1 MMKKLF
7 ALIFF
12 SFILFNNANAQE
24 AFTIRQYNVDVKVN
38 KDASLDIAE
47 TISVHFTE
55 SRHGIIRQ
63 IPYKY
68 RLENLPAGTEKAT
81 RQMESGG
88 YAHTIV
94 ENIKVYGWDYSVS
107 NQGDYKVVKIGSKNK
122 YVEGD
127 QQYVITYRVLN
138 AINFFKDHS
147 ELYFNLIGDQWAT
160 TIADVN
166 FKIELYNALPETPS
180 FFVSTGSLGSKEN
193 NTVTNWEENKI
204 FSGHTTQPLNDNE
217 GLTVGITFPKDF
229 LIQQDYRFLGW
240 YWIILPLLVFA
251 GMFYAW
257 KKWGKDDEI
266 TIQTEFYP
274 PENVSPSVSGYIID
288 GDLDRRDLTALV
300 PYWGAGGYLKIN
312 EIEKSS
318 LFGIVKLK
326 EYEFIKLK
334 DLPATSLTFERTLFN
349 GIFKTGDKV
358 LLSDLKDVLYITM
371 NTAKAELEAEVN
383 QDDYY
388 VKYSRGLGTFFFILG
403 VVAAGY
409 GAITLINNWPEKLW
423 LGIGIFTSAIVIII
437 FGSLMSK
444 KTKKGT
450 VLYQKLLGFKE
461 FIKSVE
467 KDRLQEFLKQD
478 ENYFDKVLPYAIVFD
493 MADTWKDKLKGLEI
507 PQPKWYSGNYSGG
520 NFNTM
525 VFMNSLDH
533 SMNAMS
539 SSFYSSPHSSGSSGG
554 SFSGGGGF
562 SGGGFGGGGG
572 SSW

>member
-1 MMKKLF
+1 MKKLF

-147 ELYFNLIGDQWAT
+147 ELYINLIGDQWAT

-217 GLTVGITFPKDF
+217 WLTVGITFPKDF

-251 GMFYAW
+251 GMFYTW

>member
-1 MMKKLF
+1 MKKLF

-147 ELYFNLIGDQWAT
+147 ELYINLIGDQWAT

>member
-1 MMKKLF
+1 MKKLF

-240 YWIILPLLVFA
+240 YWIILSFLVFA
-251 GMFYAW
+251 GMFYTW

>member
-1 MMKKLF
+1 MKKLF
-7 ALIFF
+7 VLIFF

-55 SRHGIIRQ
+55 SRHGITRH

-81 RQMESGG
+81 RQMESFG

-94 ENIKVYGWDYSVS
+94 ENIKVYGRDYSVS

-180 FFVSTGSLGSKEN
+180 FFVATGSLGSKEN

-204 FSGHTTQPLNDNE
+204 FTGHTTQPLNANE

-251 GMFYAW
+251 GMFYTW
-257 KKWGKDDEI
+257 KKWGKDEEI

-423 LGIGIFTSAIVIII
+423 LGIGIFTSAIILII

-507 PQPKWYSGNYSGG
+507 PPPKWYSGSYSGG

-554 SFSGGGGF
+554 SFNGGGGF